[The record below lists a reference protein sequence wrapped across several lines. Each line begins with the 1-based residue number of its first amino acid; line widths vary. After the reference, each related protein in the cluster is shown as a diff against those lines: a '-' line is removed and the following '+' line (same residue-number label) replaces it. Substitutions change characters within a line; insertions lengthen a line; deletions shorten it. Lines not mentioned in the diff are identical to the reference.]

1 MASHQSFTLHVNDS
15 GMKATFQV
23 LINYRGSID
32 VLLTV
37 NTFRLFNFIPPA
49 AGNILNEYYWLHG
62 LITFVILNF
71 KKCLNM
77 YENELNYNMH
87 TLLCCHRSSCLFIT
101 LWGGGGVQ
109 SFFFPSI
116 DACKNYFWNIINKLF
131 VAKCLH
137 YIWNTE
143 YLTKKWVKF
152 K

>member
-62 LITFVILNF
+62 LITFVILIL

-101 LWGGGGVQ
+101 LWGEGGGGVTVFL
-109 SFFFPSI
+109 SFHLSMR
-116 DACKNYFWNIINKLF
+116 
-131 VAKCLH
+131 V
-137 YIWNTE
+137 NTIYE
-143 YLTKKWVKF
+143 T
-152 K
+152 